1 MTIYEKRNL
10 KIKGII
16 MKKTFL
22 KKLVT
27 ASIAAVTALSVFRGV
42 PTFAD
47 DNDVATAKAT
57 GETSA
62 KVSINKVLNIA
73 EGITTPEATFTFTFT
88 PKTGT
93 SSNGAPYE
101 TISDSNGKI
110 AAKNVV
116 YSKSDLLQPNQTS
129 IKKDTGNIFES
140 VTYTHAGEYVYTVA
154 ETQNVGWA
162 QILKN
167 SVAIDSMTYDNRSYE
182 MHVIVKNKQSSG
194 VYISSV
200 YFKLVSTSSTAK
212 VKPSE
217 KGELYKYD
225 LFVNTYRKNAG
236 KITNPN
242 EPTPNKPKPENFN
255 PGAKSLVIKKLV
267 EGDSADK
274 TKDFTFKLTF
284 TKASTDDQGT
294 FVGQVGSTSYT
305 FENGK
310 EKTITLHHD
319 QSLVFDNL
327 PAGTRY
333 KLVESGSQGY
343 KATASY
349 NENGVIR
356 NQTGTASADFTQT
369 SILVGEKTNDN
380 TITNSL
386 RKVNKNTI
394 TNSVQ
399 DVTPTGLL
407 IDNLPFILMIGLGL
421 AGFVVLSKKRRQA

>member
-1 MTIYEKRNL
+1 
-10 KIKGII
+10 

-101 TISDSNGKI
+101 TIDSSNGQI
-110 AAKNVV
+110 TDKNVS
-116 YSKSDLLQPNQTS
+116 YSGTDVLATGQTS
-129 IKKDTGNIFES
+129 IKKETGDIFRE
-140 VTYTHAGEYVYTVA
+140 VNYTHAGEYVYTVA
-154 ETQNVGWA
+154 EKQNVGWKVI
-162 QILKN
+162 QKN
-167 SVAIDSMTYDNRSYE
+167 GSPIDFMTYDNRNYE
-182 MHVIVKNKQSSG
+182 MHVIVKNKTTG
-194 VYISSV
+194 GTYISSV
-200 YFKLVSTSSTAK
+200 YFKQVSPSVNGK

-217 KGELYKYD
+217 SGTTYKYD
-225 LFVNTYRKNAG
+225 LFTNIYRKNAG
-236 KITNPN
+236 KITDPN
-242 EPTPNKPKPENFN
+242 EPNPNKPNVSKVDPN
-255 PGAKSLVIKKLV
+255 AKSLVIKKV
-267 EGDSADK
+267 VSGATADK
-274 TKDFTFKLTF
+274 SKDFTFKLTF
-284 TKASTDDQGT
+284 TKASTETSQSITGKIGETSKT
-294 FVGQVGSTSYT
+294 FVYGQET
-305 FENGK
+305 
-310 EKTITLHHD
+310 TITLRHD
-319 QSLVFDNL
+319 QSLVFDTI

-333 KLVESGSQGY
+333 KLVETGSQGY
-343 KATASY
+343 
-349 NENGVIR
+349 
-356 NQTGTASADFTQT
+356 TASAAYKENGASKNQAGTVSTNFTQDN
-369 SILVGEKTNDN
+369 ILIGEKPNDN

-386 RKVNKNTI
+386 P
-394 TNSVQ
+394 

>member
-1 MTIYEKRNL
+1 
-10 KIKGII
+10 

-101 TISDSNGKI
+101 TIDSSNGQI
-110 AAKNVV
+110 TDKNVS
-116 YSKSDLLQPNQTS
+116 YSGTDVLATGQTN
-129 IKKDTGNIFES
+129 IKKDTGDIFRE
-140 VTYTHAGEYVYTVA
+140 VNYTHAGEYVYTVA
-154 ETQNVGWA
+154 EKQNVGWKVI
-162 QILKN
+162 QKN
-167 SVAIDSMTYDNRSYE
+167 GSPIDFMTYDNRNYE
-182 MHVIVKNKQSSG
+182 MHVIVKNKTTG
-194 VYISSV
+194 GTYISSV
-200 YFKLVSTSSTAK
+200 YFKQVSPSVNGK

-217 KGELYKYD
+217 SGTTYKYD
-225 LFVNTYRKNAG
+225 LFTNIYRKNAG
-236 KITNPN
+236 KITDPN
-242 EPTPNKPKPENFN
+242 EPNPNKPNVSKVDPN
-255 PGAKSLVIKKLV
+255 AKSLVIKKV
-267 EGDSADK
+267 VSGATADK
-274 TKDFTFKLTF
+274 SKDFTFKLTF
-284 TKASTDDQGT
+284 TKASTETSQSITGKIGETSKT
-294 FVGQVGSTSYT
+294 FVYGQET
-305 FENGK
+305 
-310 EKTITLHHD
+310 TITLRHD
-319 QSLVFDNL
+319 QSLVFDTI

-333 KLVESGSQGY
+333 KLVETGSQGY
-343 KATASY
+343 
-349 NENGVIR
+349 
-356 NQTGTASADFTQT
+356 TASAAYTENGASKNQAGTVSTNFTQD
-369 SILVGEKTNDN
+369 SILIGEKPNDN

-386 RKVNKNTI
+386 P
-394 TNSVQ
+394 

-421 AGFVVLSKKRRQA
+421 AGFVVLSKKRKQA

>member
-1 MTIYEKRNL
+1 
-10 KIKGII
+10 
-16 MKKTFL
+16 MKKTFF

-101 TISDSNGKI
+101 TIDSSNGQI
-110 AAKNVV
+110 TDKNVS
-116 YSKSDLLQPNQTS
+116 YSGTDVLATGQTN
-129 IKKDTGNIFES
+129 IKKDTGDIFRE
-140 VTYTHAGEYVYTVA
+140 VNYTHAGEYVYTVA
-154 ETQNVGWA
+154 EKQNVGWKVI
-162 QILKN
+162 QKN
-167 SVAIDSMTYDNRSYE
+167 GSPIDFMTYDNRNYE
-182 MHVIVKNKQSSG
+182 MHVIVKNKTTG
-194 VYISSV
+194 GTYISSV
-200 YFKLVSTSSTAK
+200 YFKQVSPSVNGK

-217 KGELYKYD
+217 SGTTYKYD
-225 LFVNTYRKNAG
+225 LFTNIYRKNAG
-236 KITNPN
+236 KITDPN
-242 EPTPNKPKPENFN
+242 EPNPNKPNVSKVDPN
-255 PGAKSLVIKKLV
+255 AKSLVIKKV
-267 EGDSADK
+267 VSGATADK
-274 TKDFTFKLTF
+274 SKDFTFKLTF
-284 TKASTDDQGT
+284 TKASTETSQSITGKIGETSKT
-294 FVGQVGSTSYT
+294 FVYGQET
-305 FENGK
+305 
-310 EKTITLHHD
+310 TITLRHD
-319 QSLVFDNL
+319 QSLVFDTI

-333 KLVESGSQGY
+333 KLVETGSQGY
-343 KATASY
+343 
-349 NENGVIR
+349 
-356 NQTGTASADFTQT
+356 TASAAYKENGASKNQAGTVSTNFTQD
-369 SILVGEKTNDN
+369 SILIGEKPNDN

-386 RKVNKNTI
+386 P
-394 TNSVQ
+394 

>member
-1 MTIYEKRNL
+1 
-10 KIKGII
+10 

-47 DNDVATAKAT
+47 DNDVATAKAN

-101 TISDSNGKI
+101 TIDSSNGQI
-110 AAKNVV
+110 TDKNVS
-116 YSKSDLLQPNQTS
+116 YSGTDVLATGQTN
-129 IKKDTGNIFES
+129 IKKETGDIFRE
-140 VTYTHAGEYVYTVA
+140 VNYTHAGEYVYTVA
-154 ETQNVGWA
+154 EKQNVGWNVI
-162 QILKN
+162 QKN
-167 SVAIDSMTYDNRSYE
+167 GSPIDFMTYDNRNYE
-182 MHVIVKNKQSSG
+182 MHVIVKNKTTG
-194 VYISSV
+194 GTYISSV
-200 YFKLVSTSSTAK
+200 YFKQVSPSVNGK

-217 KGELYKYD
+217 SGTTYKYD
-225 LFVNTYRKNAG
+225 LFTNIYRKNAG
-236 KITNPN
+236 KITDPN
-242 EPTPNKPKPENFN
+242 EPNPNKPNVSKVDPN
-255 PGAKSLVIKKLV
+255 AKSLVIKKV
-267 EGDSADK
+267 VSGATADK
-274 TKDFTFKLTF
+274 SKDFTFKLTF
-284 TKASTDDQGT
+284 TKASTETSQSITGKIGETSKT
-294 FVGQVGSTSYT
+294 FVYGQET
-305 FENGK
+305 
-310 EKTITLHHD
+310 TITLRHD
-319 QSLVFDNL
+319 QSLVFDTI

-333 KLVESGSQGY
+333 KLVETGSQGY
-343 KATASY
+343 
-349 NENGVIR
+349 
-356 NQTGTASADFTQT
+356 TASAAYKENGASKNQAGTVSTNFTQD
-369 SILVGEKTNDN
+369 SILIGEKPNDN

-386 RKVNKNTI
+386 P
-394 TNSVQ
+394 

>member
-1 MTIYEKRNL
+1 
-10 KIKGII
+10 

-47 DNDVATAKAT
+47 DNDVATAKAN

-62 KVSINKVLNIA
+62 KVAINKVLNIA

-167 SVAIDSMTYDNRSYE
+167 SVPIDSMTYDNRSYE

-242 EPTPNKPKPENFN
+242 EPNPNKPNVSKVDPN
-255 PGAKSLVIKKLV
+255 AKSLVIKKV
-267 EGDSADK
+267 VSGATADK
-274 TKDFTFKLTF
+274 SKDFTFKLTF
-284 TKASTDDQGT
+284 TKASTETSQSITGKIGETSKT
-294 FVGQVGSTSYT
+294 FVYGQET
-305 FENGK
+305 
-310 EKTITLHHD
+310 TITLRHD
-319 QSLVFDNL
+319 QSLVFDTI

-333 KLVESGSQGY
+333 KLVETGSQGY
-343 KATASY
+343 
-349 NENGVIR
+349 
-356 NQTGTASADFTQT
+356 TASAAYKENGASKNQAGTVSTNFTQD
-369 SILVGEKTNDN
+369 SILIGEKPNDN

-386 RKVNKNTI
+386 P
-394 TNSVQ
+394 
-399 DVTPTGLL
+399 DVTPTALL

>member
-1 MTIYEKRNL
+1 
-10 KIKGII
+10 

-47 DNDVATAKAT
+47 DNDVATAKAN

-62 KVSINKVLNIA
+62 KVAINKVLNIA

-101 TISDSNGKI
+101 TIDSSNGQI
-110 AAKNVV
+110 TDKNVS
-116 YSKSDLLQPNQTS
+116 YSGTDVLATGQTN
-129 IKKDTGNIFES
+129 IKKETGDIFRE
-140 VTYTHAGEYVYTVA
+140 VNYTHAGEYVYTVA
-154 ETQNVGWA
+154 EKQNVGWNVI
-162 QILKN
+162 QKN
-167 SVAIDSMTYDNRSYE
+167 GSPIDFMTYDNRNYE
-182 MHVIVKNKQSSG
+182 MHVIVKNKTTG
-194 VYISSV
+194 GTYISSV
-200 YFKLVSTSSTAK
+200 YFKQVSPSVNGK

-217 KGELYKYD
+217 SGTTYKYD
-225 LFVNTYRKNAG
+225 LFTNIYRKNAG
-236 KITNPN
+236 KITDPN
-242 EPTPNKPKPENFN
+242 EPNPNKPNVSKVDPN
-255 PGAKSLVIKKLV
+255 AKSLVIKKV
-267 EGDSADK
+267 VSGATADK
-274 TKDFTFKLTF
+274 SKDFTFKLTF
-284 TKASTDDQGT
+284 TKASTETSQSITGKIGETSKT
-294 FVGQVGSTSYT
+294 FVYGQET
-305 FENGK
+305 
-310 EKTITLHHD
+310 TITLRHD

-386 RKVNKNTI
+386 PN
-394 TNSVQ
+394 
-399 DVTPTGLL
+399 VTPTGLL

>member
-1 MTIYEKRNL
+1 
-10 KIKGII
+10 

-386 RKVNKNTI
+386 PN
-394 TNSVQ
+394 
-399 DVTPTGLL
+399 VTHTGLL

>member
-1 MTIYEKRNL
+1 
-10 KIKGII
+10 

>member
-1 MTIYEKRNL
+1 M
-10 KIKGII
+10 
-16 MKKTFL
+16 

-101 TISDSNGKI
+101 TIDSSNGQI
-110 AAKNVV
+110 TDKNVS
-116 YSKSDLLQPNQTS
+116 YSGTDVLATGQTS
-129 IKKDTGNIFES
+129 IKKETGDIFRE
-140 VTYTHAGEYVYTVA
+140 VNYTHAGEYVYTVA
-154 ETQNVGWA
+154 EKQNVGWKVI
-162 QILKN
+162 QKN
-167 SVAIDSMTYDNRSYE
+167 GSPIDFMTYDNRNYE
-182 MHVIVKNKQSSG
+182 MHVIVKNKTTG
-194 VYISSV
+194 GTYISSV
-200 YFKLVSTSSTAK
+200 YFKQVTPSVNGK

-217 KGELYKYD
+217 SGTTYKYD
-225 LFVNTYRKNAG
+225 LFTNIYRKNAG
-236 KITNPN
+236 KITDPN
-242 EPTPNKPKPENFN
+242 EPNPNKPNVSKVDPN
-255 PGAKSLVIKKLV
+255 AKSLVIKKV
-267 EGDSADK
+267 VSGATADK
-274 TKDFTFKLTF
+274 SKDFTFKLTF
-284 TKASTDDQGT
+284 TKASTETSQSITGKIGETSKT
-294 FVGQVGSTSYT
+294 FVYGQET
-305 FENGK
+305 
-310 EKTITLHHD
+310 TITLRHD
-319 QSLVFDNL
+319 QSLVFDTI

-333 KLVESGSQGY
+333 KLVETGSQGY
-343 KATASY
+343 
-349 NENGVIR
+349 
-356 NQTGTASADFTQT
+356 TASAAYKENGASKNQAGTVSTNFTQD
-369 SILVGEKTNDN
+369 SILIGEKPNDN

-386 RKVNKNTI
+386 P
-394 TNSVQ
+394 

>member
-1 MTIYEKRNL
+1 
-10 KIKGII
+10 

-47 DNDVATAKAT
+47 DNDVATAKAN

-101 TISDSNGKI
+101 TIDSSNGQI
-110 AAKNVV
+110 TDKNVS
-116 YSKSDLLQPNQTS
+116 YSRTDVLATGQTN
-129 IKKDTGNIFES
+129 IKKDTGDIFRE
-140 VTYTHAGEYVYTVA
+140 VNYTHAGEYVYTVA
-154 ETQNVGWA
+154 EKQNVGWKVI
-162 QILKN
+162 QKN
-167 SVAIDSMTYDNRSYE
+167 GSPIDFMTYDNRNYE
-182 MHVIVKNKQSSG
+182 MHVIVKNKTTG
-194 VYISSV
+194 GTYISSV
-200 YFKLVSTSSTAK
+200 YFKQVSPSVNGK

-217 KGELYKYD
+217 SGTTYKYD
-225 LFVNTYRKNAG
+225 LFTNIYRKNAG
-236 KITNPN
+236 KITDPN
-242 EPTPNKPKPENFN
+242 EPNPNKPNVSKVDPN
-255 PGAKSLVIKKLV
+255 AKSLVIKKV
-267 EGDSADK
+267 VSGATADK
-274 TKDFTFKLTF
+274 SKDFTFKLTF
-284 TKASTDDQGT
+284 TKASTETSQSITGKIGETSKT
-294 FVGQVGSTSYT
+294 FVYGQET
-305 FENGK
+305 
-310 EKTITLHHD
+310 TITLRHD
-319 QSLVFDNL
+319 QSLVFDTI

-333 KLVESGSQGY
+333 KLVETGSQGY
-343 KATASY
+343 
-349 NENGVIR
+349 
-356 NQTGTASADFTQT
+356 TASAAYKENGASKNQAGTVSTNFTQD
-369 SILVGEKTNDN
+369 SILIGEKPNDN

-386 RKVNKNTI
+386 P
-394 TNSVQ
+394 

>member
-1 MTIYEKRNL
+1 
-10 KIKGII
+10 

-101 TISDSNGKI
+101 TIDSSNGQI
-110 AAKNVV
+110 TDKNVS
-116 YSKSDLLQPNQTS
+116 YSGTDVLATGQTS
-129 IKKDTGNIFES
+129 IKKETGDIFRE
-140 VTYTHAGEYVYTVA
+140 VNYTHAGEYVYTVA
-154 ETQNVGWA
+154 EKQNVGWKVI
-162 QILKN
+162 QKN
-167 SVAIDSMTYDNRSYE
+167 GSPIDFMTYDNRNYE
-182 MHVIVKNKQSSG
+182 MHVIVKNKTTG
-194 VYISSV
+194 GTYISSV
-200 YFKLVSTSSTAK
+200 YFKQVSPSVNGK

-217 KGELYKYD
+217 SGTTYKYD
-225 LFVNTYRKNAG
+225 LFTNIYRKNAG
-236 KITNPN
+236 KITDPN
-242 EPTPNKPKPENFN
+242 EPNPNKPNVSKVDPN
-255 PGAKSLVIKKLV
+255 AKSLVIKKV
-267 EGDSADK
+267 VSGATADK
-274 TKDFTFKLTF
+274 SKDFTFKLTF

-369 SILVGEKTNDN
+369 SILVGEKPNDN

-386 RKVNKNTI
+386 P
-394 TNSVQ
+394 

>member
-1 MTIYEKRNL
+1 MTVYEKRNL

-42 PTFAD
+42 PTFSD
-47 DNDVATAKAT
+47 DNDVATAKAN

-62 KVSINKVLNIA
+62 KVAINKVLNIA

-167 SVAIDSMTYDNRSYE
+167 SVPIDSMTYDNRSYE

-386 RKVNKNTI
+386 PN
-394 TNSVQ
+394 
-399 DVTPTGLL
+399 VTPTGLL

>member
-1 MTIYEKRNL
+1 
-10 KIKGII
+10 

-47 DNDVATAKAT
+47 DNDVATAKAN

-101 TISDSNGKI
+101 TIDSTNGQI
-110 AAKNVV
+110 TDKNVS
-116 YSKSDLLQPNQTS
+116 YSGTDVLATGQTS
-129 IKKDTGNIFES
+129 IKKDTGDIFRE
-140 VTYTHAGEYVYTVA
+140 VNYTHAGEYVYTVA
-154 ETQNVGWA
+154 EKQNVGWNVI
-162 QILKN
+162 QKN
-167 SVAIDSMTYDNRSYE
+167 GSPIDFMTYDNRNYE
-182 MHVIVKNKQSSG
+182 MHVIVKNKTTG
-194 VYISSV
+194 GTYISSV
-200 YFKLVSTSSTAK
+200 YFKQVSPSVNGK

-217 KGELYKYD
+217 SGTTYKYD
-225 LFVNTYRKNAG
+225 LFTNIYRKNAG
-236 KITNPN
+236 KITDPN
-242 EPTPNKPKPENFN
+242 EPNPNKPNVSKVDPN
-255 PGAKSLVIKKLV
+255 AKSLVIKKV
-267 EGDSADK
+267 VSGATADK
-274 TKDFTFKLTF
+274 SKDFTFKLTF
-284 TKASTDDQGT
+284 TKASTETSQSITGKIGETSKT
-294 FVGQVGSTSYT
+294 FVYGQET
-305 FENGK
+305 
-310 EKTITLHHD
+310 TITLRHD
-319 QSLVFDNL
+319 QSLVFDTI

-333 KLVESGSQGY
+333 KLVETGSQGY
-343 KATASY
+343 
-349 NENGVIR
+349 
-356 NQTGTASADFTQT
+356 TASAAYKENGASKNQAGTVSTNFTQD
-369 SILVGEKTNDN
+369 SILIGEKPNDN

-386 RKVNKNTI
+386 P
-394 TNSVQ
+394 

>member
-1 MTIYEKRNL
+1 MTVYEKRNL

-27 ASIAAVTALSVFRGV
+27 ASIAAVTALSVFRVV

-47 DNDVATAKAT
+47 DNDVATAKAN

-101 TISDSNGKI
+101 TIDSSNGQI
-110 AAKNVV
+110 TDKNVS
-116 YSKSDLLQPNQTS
+116 YSGTDVLATGQTN
-129 IKKDTGNIFES
+129 IKKETGDIFRE
-140 VTYTHAGEYVYTVA
+140 VNYTHAGEYVYTVA
-154 ETQNVGWA
+154 EKQNVGWKVI
-162 QILKN
+162 QKN
-167 SVAIDSMTYDNRSYE
+167 GSPIDFMTYDNRNYE
-182 MHVIVKNKQSSG
+182 MHVIVKNKTTG
-194 VYISSV
+194 GTYISSV
-200 YFKLVSTSSTAK
+200 YFKQVSPSVNGK

-217 KGELYKYD
+217 SGTTYKYD
-225 LFVNTYRKNAG
+225 LFTNIYRKNAG
-236 KITNPN
+236 KITDPN
-242 EPTPNKPKPENFN
+242 EPNPNKPNVSKVDPN
-255 PGAKSLVIKKLV
+255 AKSLVIKKV
-267 EGDSADK
+267 VSGATADK
-274 TKDFTFKLTF
+274 SKDFTFKLTF
-284 TKASTDDQGT
+284 TKASTETSQSITGKIGETSKT
-294 FVGQVGSTSYT
+294 FVYGQET
-305 FENGK
+305 
-310 EKTITLHHD
+310 TITLRHD
-319 QSLVFDNL
+319 QSLVFDTI

-333 KLVESGSQGY
+333 KLVETGSQGY
-343 KATASY
+343 
-349 NENGVIR
+349 
-356 NQTGTASADFTQT
+356 TASAAYKENGASKNQAGTVSTNFTQD
-369 SILVGEKTNDN
+369 SILIGEKPNDN

-386 RKVNKNTI
+386 P
-394 TNSVQ
+394 

>member
-167 SVAIDSMTYDNRSYE
+167 SVPIDSMTYDNRSYE

-333 KLVESGSQGY
+333 KLVKSGSQGY

-386 RKVNKNTI
+386 PN
-394 TNSVQ
+394 
-399 DVTPTGLL
+399 VTPTGLL

>member
-1 MTIYEKRNL
+1 
-10 KIKGII
+10 

-47 DNDVATAKAT
+47 DNDVATAKAN

-62 KVSINKVLNIA
+62 KVAINKVLNIA

-167 SVAIDSMTYDNRSYE
+167 SVPIDSMTYDNRSYE

-386 RKVNKNTI
+386 PN
-394 TNSVQ
+394 
-399 DVTPTGLL
+399 VTPTGLL
-407 IDNLPFILMIGLGL
+407 IDNLPFILMIGPGL

>member
-1 MTIYEKRNL
+1 
-10 KIKGII
+10 

-101 TISDSNGKI
+101 TIDSSNGQI
-110 AAKNVV
+110 TDKNVS
-116 YSKSDLLQPNQTS
+116 YSGTDVLATGQTN
-129 IKKDTGNIFES
+129 IKKDTGDIFRE
-140 VTYTHAGEYVYTVA
+140 VNYTHAGEYVYTVA
-154 ETQNVGWA
+154 EKQNVGWKVI
-162 QILKN
+162 QKN
-167 SVAIDSMTYDNRSYE
+167 GSPIDFMTYDNRNYE
-182 MHVIVKNKQSSG
+182 MHVIVKNKTTG
-194 VYISSV
+194 GTYISSV
-200 YFKLVSTSSTAK
+200 YFKQVSPSVNGK

-217 KGELYKYD
+217 SGTTYKYD
-225 LFVNTYRKNAG
+225 LFTNIYRKNAG
-236 KITNPN
+236 RITDPN
-242 EPTPNKPKPENFN
+242 EPNPNKPNVSKVDPN
-255 PGAKSLVIKKLV
+255 AKSLVIKKV
-267 EGDSADK
+267 VSGATADK
-274 TKDFTFKLTF
+274 SKDFTFKLTF
-284 TKASTDDQGT
+284 TKASTETSQSITGKIGETSKT
-294 FVGQVGSTSYT
+294 FVYGQET
-305 FENGK
+305 
-310 EKTITLHHD
+310 TITLRHD
-319 QSLVFDNL
+319 QSLVFDTI

-333 KLVESGSQGY
+333 KLVETGSQGY
-343 KATASY
+343 
-349 NENGVIR
+349 
-356 NQTGTASADFTQT
+356 TASAAYKENGASKNQAGTVSTNFTQD
-369 SILVGEKTNDN
+369 SILIGEKPNDN

-386 RKVNKNTI
+386 P
-394 TNSVQ
+394 

>member
-1 MTIYEKRNL
+1 
-10 KIKGII
+10 

-47 DNDVATAKAT
+47 DNDVATAKAN

-62 KVSINKVLNIA
+62 KVAINKVLNIA

-88 PKTGT
+88 AKTGT

-167 SVAIDSMTYDNRSYE
+167 SVPIDSMTYDNRSYE

-386 RKVNKNTI
+386 PN
-394 TNSVQ
+394 
-399 DVTPTGLL
+399 VTPTGLL

>member
-1 MTIYEKRNL
+1 
-10 KIKGII
+10 

-47 DNDVATAKAT
+47 DNDVATAKAN

-101 TISDSNGKI
+101 TIDSSNGQI
-110 AAKNVV
+110 TDKNVS
-116 YSKSDLLQPNQTS
+116 YSGTDVLATGQTS
-129 IKKDTGNIFES
+129 IKKETGDIFRE
-140 VTYTHAGEYVYTVA
+140 VNYTHAGEYVYTVA
-154 ETQNVGWA
+154 EKQNVGWNVI
-162 QILKN
+162 QKN
-167 SVAIDSMTYDNRSYE
+167 GSPIDFMTYDNRNYE
-182 MHVIVKNKQSSG
+182 MHVIVKNKTTG
-194 VYISSV
+194 GTYISSV
-200 YFKLVSTSSTAK
+200 YFKQVSPSVNGK

-217 KGELYKYD
+217 SGTTYKYD
-225 LFVNTYRKNAG
+225 LFTNIYRKNAG
-236 KITNPN
+236 KITDPN
-242 EPTPNKPKPENFN
+242 EPNPNKPNVSKVDPN
-255 PGAKSLVIKKLV
+255 AKSLVIKKV
-267 EGDSADK
+267 VSGATADK
-274 TKDFTFKLTF
+274 SKDFTFKLTF
-284 TKASTDDQGT
+284 TKASTETSQSITGKIGETSKT
-294 FVGQVGSTSYT
+294 FVYGQET
-305 FENGK
+305 
-310 EKTITLHHD
+310 TITLRHD
-319 QSLVFDNL
+319 QSLVFDTI

-333 KLVESGSQGY
+333 KLVETGSQGY
-343 KATASY
+343 
-349 NENGVIR
+349 
-356 NQTGTASADFTQT
+356 TASAAYKENGASKNQAGTVSTNFTQD
-369 SILVGEKTNDN
+369 SILIGEKPNDN

-386 RKVNKNTI
+386 P
-394 TNSVQ
+394 

>member
-1 MTIYEKRNL
+1 
-10 KIKGII
+10 

-93 SSNGAPYE
+93 SSNGASYE
-101 TISDSNGKI
+101 TIDSSNGQI
-110 AAKNVV
+110 TDKNVS
-116 YSKSDLLQPNQTS
+116 YSGTDVLATGQTN
-129 IKKDTGNIFES
+129 IKKDTGDIFRE
-140 VTYTHAGEYVYTVA
+140 VNYTHAGEYVYTVA
-154 ETQNVGWA
+154 EKQNVGWKVI
-162 QILKN
+162 QKN
-167 SVAIDSMTYDNRSYE
+167 GSPIDFMTYDNRNYE
-182 MHVIVKNKQSSG
+182 MHVIVKNKTTG
-194 VYISSV
+194 GTYISSV
-200 YFKLVSTSSTAK
+200 YFKQVSPSVNGK

-217 KGELYKYD
+217 SGTTYKYD
-225 LFVNTYRKNAG
+225 LFTNIYRKNAG
-236 KITNPN
+236 KITDPN
-242 EPTPNKPKPENFN
+242 EPNPNKPNVSKVDPN
-255 PGAKSLVIKKLV
+255 AKSLVIKKV
-267 EGDSADK
+267 VSGATADK
-274 TKDFTFKLTF
+274 SKDFTFKLTF
-284 TKASTDDQGT
+284 TKASTETSQSITGKIGETSKT
-294 FVGQVGSTSYT
+294 FVYGQET
-305 FENGK
+305 
-310 EKTITLHHD
+310 TITLRHD
-319 QSLVFDNL
+319 QSLVFDTI

-333 KLVESGSQGY
+333 KLVETGSQGY
-343 KATASY
+343 
-349 NENGVIR
+349 
-356 NQTGTASADFTQT
+356 TASAAYKENGASKNQAGTVSTNFTQD
-369 SILVGEKTNDN
+369 SILIGEKPNDN

-386 RKVNKNTI
+386 P
-394 TNSVQ
+394 

>member
-1 MTIYEKRNL
+1 
-10 KIKGII
+10 

-101 TISDSNGKI
+101 TIDSSNGQI
-110 AAKNVV
+110 TDKNVS
-116 YSKSDLLQPNQTS
+116 YSGTDVLATGQTS
-129 IKKDTGNIFES
+129 IKKETGDIFRE
-140 VTYTHAGEYVYTVA
+140 VNYTHAGEYVYTVA
-154 ETQNVGWA
+154 EKQNVGWKVI
-162 QILKN
+162 QKN
-167 SVAIDSMTYDNRSYE
+167 GSPIDFMTYDNRNYE
-182 MHVIVKNKQSSG
+182 MHVIVKNKTTG
-194 VYISSV
+194 GTYISSV
-200 YFKLVSTSSTAK
+200 YFKQVTPSVNGK

-217 KGELYKYD
+217 SGTTYKYD
-225 LFVNTYRKNAG
+225 LFTNIYRKNAG
-236 KITNPN
+236 KITDPN
-242 EPTPNKPKPENFN
+242 EPNPNKPNVSKVDPN
-255 PGAKSLVIKKLV
+255 AKSLVIKKV
-267 EGDSADK
+267 VSGATADK
-274 TKDFTFKLTF
+274 SKDFTFKLTF
-284 TKASTDDQGT
+284 TKASTETSQSITGKIGETSKT
-294 FVGQVGSTSYT
+294 FVYGQET
-305 FENGK
+305 
-310 EKTITLHHD
+310 TITLRHD
-319 QSLVFDNL
+319 QSLVFDTI

-333 KLVESGSQGY
+333 KLVETGSQGY
-343 KATASY
+343 
-349 NENGVIR
+349 
-356 NQTGTASADFTQT
+356 TASAAYKENGASKNQAGTVSTNFTQD
-369 SILVGEKTNDN
+369 SILIGEKPNDN

-386 RKVNKNTI
+386 P
-394 TNSVQ
+394 

-421 AGFVVLSKKRRQA
+421 AGFVVLSKKRKQA

>member
-1 MTIYEKRNL
+1 
-10 KIKGII
+10 

-154 ETQNVGWA
+154 ETQDVGWA

-167 SVAIDSMTYDNRSYE
+167 SVPIDSMTYDNRSYE

-386 RKVNKNTI
+386 PN
-394 TNSVQ
+394 
-399 DVTPTGLL
+399 VTPTGLL

>member
-1 MTIYEKRNL
+1 
-10 KIKGII
+10 

-343 KATASY
+343 
-349 NENGVIR
+349 
-356 NQTGTASADFTQT
+356 TASAAYKENGASKNQAGTVSTNFTQD
-369 SILVGEKTNDN
+369 SILVGEKPNDN

-386 RKVNKNTI
+386 P
-394 TNSVQ
+394 

>member
-1 MTIYEKRNL
+1 
-10 KIKGII
+10 

-101 TISDSNGKI
+101 TIDSSNGQI
-110 AAKNVV
+110 TDKNVS
-116 YSKSDLLQPNQTS
+116 YSGTDVLATGQTS
-129 IKKDTGNIFES
+129 IKKETGDIFRE
-140 VTYTHAGEYVYTVA
+140 VNYTHAGEYVYTVA
-154 ETQNVGWA
+154 EKQNVGWKVI
-162 QILKN
+162 QKN
-167 SVAIDSMTYDNRSYE
+167 GSPIDFMTYDNRNYE
-182 MHVIVKNKQSSG
+182 MHVIVKNKTTG
-194 VYISSV
+194 GTYISSV
-200 YFKLVSTSSTAK
+200 YFKQVSPSVNGK

-217 KGELYKYD
+217 SGTTYKYD
-225 LFVNTYRKNAG
+225 LFTNIYRKNAG
-236 KITNPN
+236 KITDPN
-242 EPTPNKPKPENFN
+242 EPNPNKPNVSKVDPN
-255 PGAKSLVIKKLV
+255 AKSLVIKKV
-267 EGDSADK
+267 VSGATADK
-274 TKDFTFKLTF
+274 SKDFTFKLTF
-284 TKASTDDQGT
+284 TKASTETSQSITGKIGETSKT
-294 FVGQVGSTSYT
+294 FVYGQET
-305 FENGK
+305 
-310 EKTITLHHD
+310 TITLRHD
-319 QSLVFDNL
+319 QSLVFDTI

-333 KLVESGSQGY
+333 KLVETGSQGY
-343 KATASY
+343 
-349 NENGVIR
+349 
-356 NQTGTASADFTQT
+356 TASAAYKENGASKNQAGTVSTNFTQD
-369 SILVGEKTNDN
+369 SILIGEKPNDN

-386 RKVNKNTI
+386 P
-394 TNSVQ
+394 

-421 AGFVVLSKKRRQA
+421 AGFVVLSKKRKQA

>member
-47 DNDVATAKAT
+47 DNDVATAKAN

-101 TISDSNGKI
+101 TIDSTNGQI
-110 AAKNVV
+110 TDKNVS
-116 YSKSDLLQPNQTS
+116 YSGTDVLTTGQTS
-129 IKKDTGNIFES
+129 IKKETGDIFRE
-140 VTYTHAGEYVYTVA
+140 VNYTHAGEYVYTVA
-154 ETQNVGWA
+154 EKQNVGWKVI
-162 QILKN
+162 QKN
-167 SVAIDSMTYDNRSYE
+167 GSPIDSMTYDNRNYE
-182 MHVIVKNKQSSG
+182 MHVIVKNKTTG
-194 VYISSV
+194 GTYISSV
-200 YFKLVSTSSTAK
+200 YFKQVSPSVNGK

-217 KGELYKYD
+217 SGTTYKYD
-225 LFVNTYRKNAG
+225 LFTNIYRKNAG
-236 KITNPN
+236 KITDPN
-242 EPTPNKPKPENFN
+242 EPNPNKPNVSKVDPN
-255 PGAKSLVIKKLV
+255 AKSLVIKKV
-267 EGDSADK
+267 VSGATADK
-274 TKDFTFKLTF
+274 SKDFTFKLTF
-284 TKASTDDQGT
+284 TKASTETSQSITGKIGETSKT
-294 FVGQVGSTSYT
+294 FVYGQET
-305 FENGK
+305 
-310 EKTITLHHD
+310 TITLRHD
-319 QSLVFDNL
+319 QSLVFDTI

-333 KLVESGSQGY
+333 KLVETGSQGY
-343 KATASY
+343 TASVAY
-349 NENGVIR
+349 KENGASK
-356 NQTGTASADFTQT
+356 NQAGTVSTNFTQD
-369 SILVGEKTNDN
+369 SILIGEKPNDN

-386 RKVNKNTI
+386 P
-394 TNSVQ
+394 

>member
-1 MTIYEKRNL
+1 M
-10 KIKGII
+10 
-16 MKKTFL
+16 

-386 RKVNKNTI
+386 PN
-394 TNSVQ
+394 
-399 DVTPTGLL
+399 VTPTGLL

>member
-1 MTIYEKRNL
+1 
-10 KIKGII
+10 

-101 TISDSNGKI
+101 TIDSSNGQI
-110 AAKNVV
+110 TDKNVS
-116 YSKSDLLQPNQTS
+116 YSGTDVLATGQTS
-129 IKKDTGNIFES
+129 IKKETGDIFRE
-140 VTYTHAGEYVYTVA
+140 VNYTHAGEYVYTVA
-154 ETQNVGWA
+154 EKQNVGWKVI
-162 QILKN
+162 QKN
-167 SVAIDSMTYDNRSYE
+167 GSPIDFMTYDNRNYE
-182 MHVIVKNKQSSG
+182 MHVIVKNKTTG
-194 VYISSV
+194 GTYISSV
-200 YFKLVSTSSTAK
+200 YFKQVSPSVNGK

-217 KGELYKYD
+217 SGTTYKYD
-225 LFVNTYRKNAG
+225 LFTNIYRKNAG
-236 KITNPN
+236 KITDPN
-242 EPTPNKPKPENFN
+242 EPNPNKPNVSKVDPN
-255 PGAKSLVIKKLV
+255 AKSLVIKKV
-267 EGDSADK
+267 VSGATADK
-274 TKDFTFKLTF
+274 SKDFTFKLTF
-284 TKASTDDQGT
+284 TKASTETSQSITGKIGETSKT
-294 FVGQVGSTSYT
+294 FVYGQET
-305 FENGK
+305 
-310 EKTITLHHD
+310 TITLRHD

-386 RKVNKNTI
+386 PN
-394 TNSVQ
+394 
-399 DVTPTGLL
+399 VTPTGLL

>member
-1 MTIYEKRNL
+1 MTVYEKRNL

-47 DNDVATAKAT
+47 DNDVATAKAN

-386 RKVNKNTI
+386 PN
-394 TNSVQ
+394 
-399 DVTPTGLL
+399 VTPTGLL